1 MPPAAPNPHFR
12 AARRALF
19 ALVPLLLAI
28 AGWQWLQNHPQ
39 HNPWAPLNLNHPP
52 GWATRTKLARLKE
65 DVGACRA
72 VLARSEVA
80 FTALDA
86 AGEGE
91 CARPDRTR
99 LRDYPLSPDTPPV
112 TCPVAIALEL
122 WRRDSLAPAARQ
134 ILGSDIARIEHLGA
148 FSCRR
153 MYARARAAG
162 ASTPP
167 ATPSTSPASCWRT
180 AGGSACSAT
189 GTRTAPKPASCGRCA
204 TAPARA
210 SPPCSRPITMRPTRT
225 TSISIRTGAGA
236 GCAVRPGQAKFTKLT
251 L

>member
-39 HNPWAPLNLNHPP
+39 HNPWAPLDLNDPP

-99 LRDYPLSPDTPPV
+99 LGDYPLSPDTPPV

-153 MYARARAAG
+153 MYG
-162 ASTPP
+162 ASEGRW
-167 ATPSTSPASCWRT
+167 SEH
-180 AGGSACSAT
+180 AT
-189 GTRTAPKPASCGRCA
+189 GNAIDIAGFVLEDGRRISVLGDWDA
-204 TAPARA
+204 EGAEARFL
-210 SPPCSRPITMRPTRT
+210 R
-225 TSISIRTGAGA
+225 
-236 GCAVRPGQAKFTKLT
+236 AVRDGACKSFATVLSPDYNAAHADHFHLDQDGRWSGVCR
-251 L
+251 

>member
-39 HNPWAPLNLNHPP
+39 HNPWAPLDLRDPP

-72 VLARSEVA
+72 VLARSDIV

-99 LRDYPLSPDTPPV
+99 LGDYPLSPDTPPV

-122 WRRDSLAPAARQ
+122 WRRDSVAPAARR

-153 MYARARAAG
+153 MYG
-162 ASTPP
+162 ASEGRW
-167 ATPSTSPASCWRT
+167 SEH
-180 AGGSACSAT
+180 AT
-189 GTRTAPKPASCGRCA
+189 GNAIDIAGFVLEDGRRISVLGDWDGEGTEARFLREVRDGACKSFA
-204 TAPARA
+204 TVL
-210 SPPCSRPITMRPTRT
+210 SPDYNAAHADHFHLDQDGRWNGVCR
-225 TSISIRTGAGA
+225 
-236 GCAVRPGQAKFTKLT
+236 
-251 L
+251 

>member
-39 HNPWAPLNLNHPP
+39 HNPWAPLDLRDPP
-52 GWATRTKLARLKE
+52 GWATRTKLARLNE

-72 VLARSEVA
+72 VLARSDIV

-99 LRDYPLSPDTPPV
+99 LGDYPLSPDTPPV

-122 WRRDSLAPAARQ
+122 WRRDSVAPAARR

-153 MYARARAAG
+153 MYG
-162 ASTPP
+162 ASEGRW
-167 ATPSTSPASCWRT
+167 SEH
-180 AGGSACSAT
+180 AT
-189 GTRTAPKPASCGRCA
+189 GNAIDIAGFVLEDGRRISVLGDWDGEGTEARFLREVRDGACKSFA
-204 TAPARA
+204 TVL
-210 SPPCSRPITMRPTRT
+210 SPEYNAAHADHFHLDQDGRWSGVCR
-225 TSISIRTGAGA
+225 
-236 GCAVRPGQAKFTKLT
+236 
-251 L
+251 